1 MLSQT
6 TMVCLDGRYR
16 ITLSTVGGRRQE
28 LDLELREGDEMEAP
42 QAQRLRLRR
51 SEVFA
56 PDGSTEWRVTYD
68 DYRFV
73 RDPDDAQRRGVVMPY
88 TVRFVDPRSG
98 ADTLVRFTGGH
109 VLDGALFGRETVDR
123 HRVDDRGVDPLLHR
137 LARRHDQQTG
147 GDDPGGEHRR
157 THRSNEACWQARRCA
172 ELRALRG
179 RSQSRRAEGRIGRAK
194 HDGLV
199 GRPGVRVLHDIFFAM
214 GTTSFTPKFVGI
226 SRRPHPLPTNDCP
239 RG

>member
-98 ADTLVRFTGGH
+98 ADTLVRFTD
-109 VLDGALFGRETVDR
+109 VDLNVEIPAGAFT
-123 HRVDDRGVDPLLHR
+123 
-137 LARRHDQQTG
+137 
-147 GDDPGGEHRR
+147 
-157 THRSNEACWQARRCA
+157 QA
-172 ELRALRG
+172 
-179 RSQSRRAEGRIGRAK
+179 
-194 HDGLV
+194 
-199 GRPGVRVLHDIFFAM
+199 
-214 GTTSFTPKFVGI
+214 
-226 SRRPHPLPTNDCP
+226 PHPGLTVEHVDCD
-239 RG
+239 